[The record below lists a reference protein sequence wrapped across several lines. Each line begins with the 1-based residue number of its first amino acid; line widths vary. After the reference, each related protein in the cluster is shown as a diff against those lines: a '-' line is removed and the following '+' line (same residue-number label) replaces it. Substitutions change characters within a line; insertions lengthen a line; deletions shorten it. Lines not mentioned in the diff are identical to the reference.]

1 MTTGSEADA
10 VRQTPFSS
18 QNFARENIQYS
29 KTWFKGL
36 QEAALKGEPL
46 AYVHVNV
53 PLEIFHA
60 MGINVVVNQWWSS
73 IVGSQ
78 RKTLRYKALLKER
91 GYRDNMCDY
100 CSSGLA
106 SLLETDPD
114 EAPWGGL
121 PRPTVIVSGKYCDGV
136 SKVFDIFSKE
146 FGIPHFDMDPVV
158 NPRSLSDVISTLG
171 QNWKEEF
178 DPLQIAAVVDQ
189 YRSLISFLE
198 MHTGKTLDYTRLHEI
213 VTLTEEH
220 ESYYRETRSLMR
232 TARPTPLNI
241 GDQLPATVIPQ
252 WHRGTEWGR
261 DRAKLFLENTR
272 AIADTG
278 GGACPEEKY
287 RLMWLGLGLWQNMS
301 FYRTVQDE
309 LGAVFSWN
317 EYLALGADGY
327 LVKDYGDPLETV
339 VARMVNVM
347 TVVANDQWY
356 VNEVANA
363 NLDGVVTMGMGSPV
377 EGGACRARPS
387 MSVLMMKMAG
397 IPVCEIDGD
406 PINPERFDEAAA
418 METIRRF
425 IEDEVD
431 PWVRAGRPIKPI
443 LEA

>member
-1 MTTGSEADA
+1 MTSQEFLETPGSK
-10 VRQTPFSS
+10 PFSS

-29 KTWFKGL
+29 KQWFQRL
-36 QEAALKGEPL
+36 QQESAAGEPL

-78 RKTLRYKALLKER
+78 RKTLRYKKMLKER

-106 SLLETDPD
+106 SLLETDPG

-158 NPRSLSDVISTLG
+158 NPRSLSDVVSSLG
-171 QNWKEEF
+171 QTWKAEF
-178 DPLQIAAVVDQ
+178 DPIQISAVVEQ

-198 MHTGKTLDYTRLHEI
+198 LHTGRTLDYTKLHQI
-213 VTLTEEH
+213 VALTEEH
-220 ESYYRETRSLMR
+220 EGYYHETRELMR
-232 TARPTPLNI
+232 TSRPTPLNI
-241 GDQLPATVIPQ
+241 ADQLPATVIPQ
-252 WHRGTEWGR
+252 WHRGTIWGR
-261 DRAKLFLENTR
+261 DRAKLFLENTQ
-272 AIADTG
+272 AIAKAGT
-278 GGACPEEKY
+278 GACPDEKY
-287 RLMWLGLGLWQNMS
+287 RLMWLGLGLWQNMG
-301 FYRTVQDE
+301 FYRAVQE
-309 LGAVFSWN
+309 EMGAVFSWN

-327 LVKDYGDPLETV
+327 LVKDHGDPLETV

-356 VNEVANA
+356 VNEVINA
-363 NLDGVVTMGMGSPV
+363 ALDGVVTMGMGSPV

-387 MSVLMMKMAG
+387 MSVMMMKQAG

-406 PINPERFDEAAA
+406 PINPERFDEEATKAV
-418 METIRRF
+418 IRRF
-425 IEDEVD
+425 LTEEVD
-431 PWVRAGRPIKPI
+431 PWIQAGRPIKTGS
-443 LEA
+443 